1 MRNVVEEG
9 KWMAAC
15 VNICCAL
22 LYILNPSCNTF
33 TALIGGFGYIL
44 QVALALLAFKYIG
57 ISTNLCQW

>member
-1 MRNVVEEG
+1 
-9 KWMAAC
+9 MAAC